1 MTTTSPRYQ
10 NAQDLSR
17 RLQFGKGT
25 IRRILGIS
33 ESTQSRYEKNN
44 PILKPAIADRLSR
57 FQRLSQQALD
67 LFEDEA
73 EAQSWLSTPKA
84 SLDGQTPL
92 DALATDG
99 GAQRGEELFLGR
111 VDCMPLVAGIPKD
124 PRLSIPPLALCW
136 LPYLDTYTISA

>member
-1 MTTTSPRYQ
+1 MTTTAVRYS
-10 NAQDLSR
+10 NAQDLSSR
-17 RLQFGKGT
+17 FQVSKGT

-33 ESTQSRYEKNN
+33 ESTQNRYEKNN

-73 EAQSWLSTPKA
+73 EAHRWLSTPKA

-92 DALATDG
+92 DALTTDG
-99 GAQRGEELFLGR
+99 GAQRVEELLYR
-111 VDCMPLVAGIPKD
+111 AAYGIFG
-124 PRLSIPPLALCW
+124 
-136 LPYLDTYTISA
+136 